1 MKMLILLAAAGF
13 ALAQTDF
20 DFKTLEKLA
29 ANAKESDNIT
39 IDADTLK
46 AIGSLTGKDGDLS
59 DKIKDLKALY
69 VRDYKYAEA
78 GQYDPAV
85 LAPLFAY
92 LNRPE
97 WKKMVDTKEAKETTQ
112 ICVKAASNG
121 NPGGMAIVSMAPK
134 EVSVIFIS
142 GSVNVGDI
150 GSVSAILSH
159 KEPAADKK

>member
-1 MKMLILLAAAGF
+1 MLLLLAVAGL

-20 DFKTLEKLA
+20 DFKTLDKLA
-29 ANAKESDNIT
+29 AKATESDNIT

-46 AIGSLTGKDGDLS
+46 AVGSLTGKDGDLS
-59 DKIKDLKALY
+59 EKIKDLKALY
-69 VRDYKYAEA
+69 VRDYKYAEE

-97 WKKMVDTKEAKETTQ
+97 WKKILDSKEPKETAQ
-112 ICVKAASNG
+112 ICVRPRSNG
-121 NPGGMAIVSMAPK
+121 DPGGMAIVSVKPK

-142 GSVNVGDI
+142 GSVNPADI
-150 GSVSAILSH
+150 GKLNGVLSH
-159 KEPAADKK
+159 KDSTADRK